1 MNREELIVKYSDNK
15 VFLEDVG
22 VSPEHAFRKDK
33 LGDKS
38 LLSVTSLPI
47 KQTASY
53 HRKKGEM
60 CPDGLVKYFHKDEV
74 KENRKAQKKRYH
86 GKEFQKVFNKAECK
100 NKLKDMSRHLKSEW
114 RYQKQTMIRFVH
126 DFIEKDDE
134 EDDGDDSGD
143 FKHHQI
149 QIKVS
154 LPPLGV
160 NILPKEYLFFYFVK
174 MGQNF
179 KCQLKNWKEIALK
192 ISKKY

>member
-33 LGDKS
+33 FGDKS
-38 LLSVTSLPI
+38 LLSVTSLPM

-60 CPDGLVKYFHKDEV
+60 CPDGLVKYFHKDDV

-154 LPPLGV
+154 LTSFVDNAIFLCTLAIQINVRVV
-160 NILPKEYLFFYFVK
+160 N
-174 MGQNF
+174 
-179 KCQLKNWKEIALK
+179 
-192 ISKKY
+192 